1 MNSEPNQQDVSDI
14 ADQPS
19 GIMRIQVG
27 LTPAES
33 KRLIAKAVKKMPEIE
48 RALKEGTIIVDKSTT
63 SAHILDELIDE
74 SIDLSRYA
82 SGIVTPSA
90 ACLTHTDEALS
101 TQVLVNGKPQDVAPS
116 EGIRRSTVFMQMLE
130 KLDEKDVFIKSANA
144 LDMDWNAGVLAA
156 TPEGGIIGRTQ
167 PVIHRRGVNLLI
179 PVGLEKLIPTKI
191 ADATREAG
199 IFAMDDSMGLPCDL
213 VPVKGTVITEIEAI
227 KILTGAEAIP
237 ISAGGVSGAE
247 GAVTLVIKG
256 SKEQVINAK
265 DIIKSIKG
273 MKNIVVPRMDC
284 EKCSRH
290 YTHYKKGPT
299 TPKPCP
305 GVWE

>member
-1 MNSEPNQQDVSDI
+1 MNSEPNQQDVSNI
-14 ADQPS
+14 AEQSS

-167 PVIHRRGVNLLI
+167 PVIHSRR
-179 PVGLEKLIPTKI
+179 T
-191 ADATREAG
+191 
-199 IFAMDDSMGLPCDL
+199 
-213 VPVKGTVITEIEAI
+213 
-227 KILTGAEAIP
+227 
-237 ISAGGVSGAE
+237 
-247 GAVTLVIKG
+247 
-256 SKEQVINAK
+256 
-265 DIIKSIKG
+265 
-273 MKNIVVPRMDC
+273 
-284 EKCSRH
+284 
-290 YTHYKKGPT
+290 
-299 TPKPCP
+299 
-305 GVWE
+305 